1 MIPFYI
7 QNDHAAAKVIQLRQQ
22 KALAAEEA
30 RRRVELLNQ
39 SSRDTSGTHSND
51 SEAFGRSTNIVL
63 CCTCFERFEERI
75 AYMADVLQWSE
86 VATRNTAE
94 ACCTGYVYST
104 PDRGW
109 FCFLVIFAFFLH
121 TI

>member
-7 QNDHAAAKVIQLRQQ
+7 QNDNAAAKVTQLRQQ

-30 RRRVELLNQ
+30 RRRMELLNQ

-51 SEAFGRSTNIVL
+51 SEAFGRSRDIVL

-86 VATRNTAE
+86 EQGSKEQGARNKE
-94 ACCTGYVYST
+94 HGRS
-104 PDRGW
+104 
-109 FCFLVIFAFFLH
+109 LLH
-121 TI
+121 RLRV